1 MLDGKLILVKLPQL
15 EKHAVPNEVMS
26 EGKLILVKLL
36 QPSKQDSP
44 NDVTL
49 YVILL
54 YVTVSGMT
62 MSPE

>member
-1 MLDGKLILVKLPQL
+1 MLDGKLILVKL
-15 EKHAVPNEVMS
+15 
-26 EGKLILVKLL
+26 L
-36 QPSKQDSP
+36 QPLKQDSP

-49 YVILL
+49 YVIL